1 MARTTLAFYYRK
13 YYPSCVTTLLA
24 IPTAVGNVTRFNKMY
39 MCVNTYVM
47 DAPVAMNTSTPSK
60 KGCDAFMTLMK
71 CLGDDMTDIE
81 SYWSTL
87 FAGNS
92 FNISMEI
99 MYRYCALEMPENE
112 MMVDKGKYKS

>member
-13 YYPSCVTTLLA
+13 NYPLCVTTLLA

-60 KGCDAFMTLMK
+60 NGCDAFMTLMK
-71 CLGDDMTDIE
+71 CLGNDMTDIE
-81 SYWSTL
+81 SYWSKL

-92 FNISMEI
+92 FNISIEI